1 MKKLLFLIAFLFVFA
16 NFSQAQTREEF
27 EEMLSQINSD
37 SLRQTVVDMQSF
49 QNRFCGVGNKQVAQY
64 IVNRL
69 QGYGVANA
77 AVDSFMLELDPW
89 FAPPINRYMYNVKG
103 TLAGSGQPD
112 STVIVGAHLDAVSF
126 YSSTPLGNLVDT
138 ATAGADDNASGI
150 AVMLEMARILHLN
163 NLTPRLNISFMG
175 YDAEEV
181 GLYGAQVDVL
191 RRLNANEKIAVM
203 INNDMVAN
211 QPEENEWT
219 LTLHWYDNAT
229 DIVAKA
235 AELCEEFSTITPYIP
250 TGSENDERQASDSWA
265 YAQQNVKAIFSIEH
279 FFSPYYHTLLDT
291 YDNCNFAYT
300 AEVTK
305 MNFAL
310 MFNYAFTDV
319 MALDIEDFSVS
330 PTSVK
335 LYPNPAAN
343 YVDIQLPGTLQYNRE
358 AAVYDVYG
366 KLCKTFSLID
376 GVTRIQISDLVN
388 GVYFI
393 RFQNEK
399 GAFINAKFVKM

>member
-1 MKKLLFLIAFLFVFA
+1 MKKLLFLIAFIFAFA
-16 NFSQAQTREEF
+16 NLSQAQTREEF
-27 EEMLSQINSD
+27 EQMLNQINSD
-37 SLRQTVVDMQSF
+37 SLQRTVVDMQSF
-49 QNRFCGVGNKQVAQY
+49 KNRYCGAGNKEVAQY

-69 QGYGVANA
+69 QRYGVVNA
-77 AVDSFMLELDPW
+77 AIDSFNLQLDPW
-89 FAPPINRYMYNVKG
+89 FAPAFNRYMYNVKG
-103 TLAGSGQPD
+103 TVAGNGQSD

-126 YSSTPLGNLVDT
+126 YEDTYNLVDT
-138 ATAGADDNASGI
+138 ATSGADDNASGI
-150 AVMLEMARILHLN
+150 AVMLEIARIMDLN
-163 NLTPRLNISFMG
+163 NLTPRLNVSFMG

-181 GLYGAQVDVL
+181 GLYGGQVDVL
-191 RRLNANEKIAVM
+191 RRLNANEKIALM

-211 QPEENEWT
+211 QPEANEWT

-235 AELCEEFSTITPYIP
+235 EELCEEFSTITPYIP

-291 YDNCNFAYT
+291 YESCNFAYT
-300 AEVTK
+300 AEVAK

-319 MALDIEDFSVS
+319 MALDIEDFSLS
-330 PTSVK
+330 STSVK
-335 LYPNPAAN
+335 LFPNPATN

-388 GVYFI
+388 GIYFI

-399 GAFINAKFVKM
+399 GAYINAKFVKM

>member
-1 MKKLLFLIAFLFVFA
+1 MKKLLFLIAFIFVFA

-27 EEMLSQINSD
+27 EQMLSQINSD
-37 SLRQTVVDMQSF
+37 SLRQTVMDMQSF

-77 AVDSFMLELDPW
+77 AVDSFLLELDPW

-103 TLAGSGQPD
+103 TLTGSGQAD

-126 YSSTPLGNLVDT
+126 YEGTYYLVDT

-181 GLYGAQVDVL
+181 GLYGGYYDALD
-191 RRLNANEKIAVM
+191 RFNANEKIAVM
-203 INNDMVAN
+203 LNNDMVAN
-211 QPEENEWT
+211 QPEVDEWT

-229 DIVAKA
+229 DIVEKA
-235 AELCEEFSTITPYIP
+235 TELCEEFSTLTPYIP

-265 YAQQNVKAIFSIEH
+265 YAQQGFKALFSIEH

-300 AEVTK
+300 AEVAK

-310 MFNYAFTDV
+310 LFNYAFTDV
-319 MALDIEDFSVS
+319 LALDIEDFSIS
-330 PTSVK
+330 SNSVK
-335 LYPNPAAN
+335 LFPNPATN
-343 YVDIQLPGTLQYNRE
+343 YVDLQLPSSVQFDNEVGI
-358 AAVYDVYG
+358 YDIYG
-366 KLCKTFSLID
+366 KLCKTFMLND
-376 GVTRIQISDLVN
+376 GTARIQIADLVN

-393 RFQNEK
+393 RLQNK
-399 GAFINAKFVKM
+399 QGIAINKKFVKM